1 MRAMQVPELGGPEAV
16 RLVEL
21 PEPVAGDGEVLIDV
35 KAAGVSFP
43 DLLLTQGLYQ
53 EKPDLPFIPGIEVA
67 GIVRSV
73 PAGLHIAEGDRVASY
88 VPIGGYAEV
97 VAASPSVT
105 FRLPEELT
113 FQQGA
118 AIAMNFQTVHFAL
131 ARRGRLKAGEHVL
144 VHGAAGGIGTA
155 AIQVAKG
162 LGARVSAVVDT
173 AENASVAQTAG
184 ADNVV
189 VSTEEWA
196 KALREFGPV
205 NVTVDPVGGD
215 FFTDSLRLLAPEGRH
230 LVIGFAA
237 GGIPEV
243 KVNRL
248 LLRNIEVVGVGWGAF
263 LKVDETVAAESAHEL
278 ARLAREGFVRPVI
291 GATYPLD
298 RAAEAL
304 VALRERTANGKLVI
318 DLSGS

>member
-118 AIAMNFQTVHFAL
+118 AIAMNFPTVHFAL

-162 LGARVSAVVDT
+162 LGARVSAVVDA

-189 VSTEEWA
+189 VSTGEWA

-205 NVTVDPVGGD
+205 NVTVDSVGGD

-248 LLRNIEVVGVGWGAF
+248 LLRNIDVVGVGWGAF
-263 LKVDETVAAESAHEL
+263 LKVDETVAAESAREL
-278 ARLAREGFVRPVI
+278 ARLALEGFVRPVI

-298 RAAEAL
+298 RASEAL